1 MVAPLGFAPRPRG
14 LEPPVLLLHYRASS
28 KTTIWWIR
36 RESNPLFVCLQ
47 SRCHC
52 HARATDP
59 LARLICLSDQRAPT
73 TLSLHCLEETD
84 GIEPSLSVWNPYL
97 AVRVFGGVYGI
108 RTREIPDRQSGG
120 VDHWPN
126 TPKITCLSC
135 KLCTC
140 SLANSQ
146 TS

>member
-1 MVAPLGFAPRPRG
+1 MFNSQTRTHIRIIDVISHVFSNVNHAIQIILNLVNQIMFHISIYFGSIPLG
-14 LEPPVLLLHYRASS
+14 S
-28 KTTIWWIR
+28 KRT
-36 RESNPLFVCLQ
+36 
-47 SRCHC
+47 
-52 HARATDP
+52 
-59 LARLICLSDQRAPT
+59 RLICLSDQRAPT